1 MAMDIGDVMEQQQP
15 NRGTSAT
22 ISQMDILQ
30 TLIDISRI
38 ITTSHNLEETL
49 ENTVDLIAERMTVDV
64 CSIYLYDDQQDNL
77 VLMATHGLD
86 KQAVRKVQ
94 MRASEGLIGYVI
106 EKRAPVNEVDV
117 MKHPRFKYFPSINE
131 ERLASFLGVPLIEH
145 RKTLGVLAIQNQE
158 SRQFTQEETKLLLT
172 IASQISGLISKA
184 LLVDLL
190 QHATD
195 GEQAPARPAD
205 SFQLSGV
212 PIAPGLAHSKIVLY
226 TRARLDEPDY
236 RAERPPDEE
245 RASLRRALDESVS
258 EILDLIQ
265 ELTDKVSETD
275 AAIFHAHLLFL
286 EDRGFLNK
294 VDAHIEAGASAAWAV
309 SQVVRDYLK
318 AFQSIDDPYL
328 KERGADLEDVGFR
341 VLHHLG
347 AEREAGPAGDR
358 EGILVAELLTPSDT
372 ARLDPTKIKGII
384 TTIGGHVSHAAIL
397 ARSMRIPAV
406 SGIEH
411 LRTMFVEGED
421 VLVDGETG
429 NVFVNPGDAVI
440 NVYQRY
446 EESHAQFLSHLE
458 DLRDVPCTTKDG
470 QRITLRANVG
480 LTQDLGDIGRYGAE
494 GVGLFRTEVYYLMRN
509 TRPTEDDL
517 AGQYAK
523 VMEAAAGQ
531 PVIFRTLD
539 LGGDKFPSY
548 LHFPKEENPF
558 LGCRS
563 IRYQLRRQTLLRDQL
578 KAILRVAHMG
588 QVKLLFPM
596 ISHLDEL
603 HHVKRIY
610 NSCREE
616 LLERGGELPRLDIG
630 MMFEVPSAVIMR
642 DLFAGEVEFLSIGS
656 NDLTQY
662 VLAVDRNN
670 PHVSHLYDPLDPAVL
685 IMIQQLIACAA
696 KFGKPIELCGEMA
709 SDPEGCPVLVG
720 MGLRE
725 LSMNAPLIPLVKDR
739 LSRYTL
745 TEMERLA
752 DIAQHS
758 TTAENVRRNIHLFL
772 HD

>member
-1 MAMDIGDVMEQQQP
+1 MEHQRSNQGNSP
-15 NRGTSAT
+15 T
-22 ISQMDILQ
+22 ISQTDILQ

-49 ENTVDLIAERMTVDV
+49 ETTVDLIAERMSVDV

-94 MRASEGLIGYVI
+94 MHANEGLIGYVI
-106 EKRAPVNEVDV
+106 EKRAPVNELDV

-158 SRQFTQEETKLLLT
+158 SRQFTQEENTLLLT

-190 QHATD
+190 QHATED
-195 GEQAPARPAD
+195 EQAPVRPAD
-205 SFQLSGV
+205 SFQLNGI
-212 PIAPGLAHSKIVLY
+212 PIAPGLAHSKIVMY
-226 TRARLDEPDY
+226 TRARLDEPEY
-236 RAERPPDEE
+236 RATRPPDEE
-245 RASLRRALDESVS
+245 RAALRKALDESVS

-265 ELTDKVSETD
+265 ELTDKVSAQD

-294 VDAHIEAGASAAWAV
+294 VDGHIEAGAGAAWAV

-347 AEREAGPAGDR
+347 AERESAPGGER

-411 LRTMFVEGED
+411 LRTMFIEGED

-446 EESHAQFLSHLE
+446 EESHVQFLSHLE
-458 DLRDVPCTTKDG
+458 DLRDVPCMTKDG

-480 LTQDLGDIGRYGAE
+480 LTQDLDDIGRYGAE

-509 TRPTEDDL
+509 TRPTVDDL
-517 AGQYAK
+517 AGQYAR
-523 VMEAAAGQ
+523 VMETAAGQ

-603 HHVKRIY
+603 HQVKRIY

-616 LLERGGELPRLDIG
+616 LIEGGLDLPWLDIG
-630 MMFEVPSAVIMR
+630 MMFEVPSAVIMC

-685 IMIQQLIACAA
+685 VMIQQLISCAR

-745 TEMERLA
+745 AEMEHLA
-752 DIAQHS
+752 DIARQS
-758 TTAENVRRNIHLFL
+758 TTAETVRRNIHLFL